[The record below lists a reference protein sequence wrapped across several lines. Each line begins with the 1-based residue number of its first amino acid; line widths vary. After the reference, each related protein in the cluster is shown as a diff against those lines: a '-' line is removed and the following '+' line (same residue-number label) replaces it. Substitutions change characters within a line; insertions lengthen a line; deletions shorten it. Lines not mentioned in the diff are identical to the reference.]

1 MSIRD
6 DFFANK
12 AVGALWDVAVS
23 IKRGNPLP
31 LDSNS
36 VFDSYSAL
44 ETYAAGVLAYP
55 GQIVA
60 VVNADSTGI
69 YYLDQNLAINEVGKI
84 PTADNKSIEVADGI
98 ISMYNF
104 GKYYYKYIPEVKNE
118 ETGEVT
124 STARYEKTE
133 VSDTNVWAAGL
144 EPKVVSENGEFVI
157 GWFEPNPTTIDDV
170 QDQVTAVQG
179 AVTNLDNQL
188 NQAGGLVDQVEEIQ
202 QEIGHAAIDASD
214 TATGLYA
221 ELEKKADKTEVYTK
235 EEANGL
241 LNNKAN
247 VADVYT
253 KTETDSE
260 IAKAVSAADHLKR
273 KIVADYSA
281 IETYINGHDDAE
293 QYIFMVPTVYQYTQ
307 ESNKYDEYIV
317 LSSGEGESKV
327 YTIEPI
333 GTWAVDLE
341 DYVSETELAN
351 YLKSYY
357 TSTKVDEIL
366 AAYATTAALETELK
380 KYYTIEQLSTILN
393 GYYTESEI
401 DALLGDIY
409 SKTEVDNKFNDYYNK
424 TETNNLLNNKVE
436 VVEGKSLVLDTEIAK
451 LATVEENAEE
461 NYIKSVTERFSVSE
475 AGQLSLN
482 PLGVGD
488 ITGLE
493 NALNNKVDKVIYNVP
508 VVDENGNPVYEEDGI
523 TQKTEQVEG
532 TLLSPEDRKKLAA
545 LVIGDEGVQIS
556 GKVNADNVEGLATWI
571 TRNRGTVP
579 GLLSTEQQTHLEAV
593 EKNYINSVDTNVFE
607 VTADRQ
613 LLLKEVPSNVVAG
626 LPELTTKV
634 GNLDA
639 ILNGYTDEGNNKVQ
653 GLVEIVNNFNN
664 TYVSISD
671 FNSAVGN
678 LSTLLESST
687 TLVERIDQ
695 LDQRLKWQDMTE

>member
-157 GWFEPNPTTIDDV
+157 GWFEPNPTTINDV

-188 NQAGGLVDQVEEIQ
+188 NQAGGLVDKVEEIQ
-202 QEIGHAAIDASD
+202 QEIGHAATDASD

-221 ELEKKADKTEVYTK
+221 ELEKKANKTEVYTK

-401 DALLGDIY
+401 DALFGDIY

-436 VVEGKSLVLDTEIAK
+436 VVGGKSLVLDTEIAK

-508 VVDENGNPVYEEDGI
+508 VVDENGDPVYEEDGI

-579 GLLSTEQQTHLEAV
+579 GLLSAEQQTHLEAV

-613 LLLKEVPSNVVAG
+613 LLLKQVPSNVVAG
-626 LPELTTKV
+626 LPELTTQV

-671 FNSAVGN
+671 FNSAVGD
-678 LSTLLESST
+678 LSALLESST

>member
-84 PTADNKSIEVADGI
+84 PTADNKSIEVANGI

-281 IETYINGHDDAE
+281 IETYINEHDDAE

-475 AGQLSLN
+475 VGQLSLN

-508 VVDENGNPVYEEDGI
+508 VVDENGDPVYEEDGI

-579 GLLSTEQQTHLEAV
+579 GLLSAEQQTHLEAV

-626 LPELTTKV
+626 LPELITQV
-634 GNLDA
+634 GNLDN

-653 GLVEIVNNFNN
+653 GLVEIVNNFDN

-671 FNSAVGN
+671 FNSAVGD
-678 LSTLLESST
+678 LSALLESST
-687 TLVERIDQ
+687 TLVGRIDE

>member
-157 GWFEPNPTTIDDV
+157 GWFEPNPTTINDV

-188 NQAGGLVDQVEEIQ
+188 NQAGGLVDKVEEIQ
-202 QEIGHAAIDASD
+202 QEIGHAATDASD

-221 ELEKKADKTEVYTK
+221 ELEKKANKTEVYTK
-235 EEANGL
+235 EEVNGL
-241 LNNKAN
+241 LNDKAN
-247 VADVYT
+247 AADVYT

-357 TSTKVDEIL
+357 TSAKVDEIL

-482 PLGVGD
+482 PLGVAD

-532 TLLSPEDRKKLAA
+532 TLLSPEDREKLAA

-579 GLLSTEQQTHLEAV
+579 GLLSVEQQTHLEAV
-593 EKNYINSVDTNVFE
+593 EKNYINSVDSNVFE

-626 LPELTTKV
+626 LPELTTQV

-653 GLVEIVNNFNN
+653 GLVEIVNNFDN

-671 FNSAVGN
+671 FNSAVGD
-678 LSTLLESST
+678 LSALLASST
-687 TLVERIDQ
+687 TLVGRIDE

>member
-60 VVNADSTGI
+60 VVNENSTGI

-104 GKYYYKYIPEVKNE
+104 GKYYYKYIPEVKNA

-170 QDQVTAVQG
+170 QDQVTAIQG
-179 AVTNLDNQL
+179 AVTDLDNQL
-188 NQAGGLVDQVEEIQ
+188 NQEGGLVGKVEGIQ

-253 KTETDSE
+253 KTETNSE

-273 KIVADYSA
+273 KIVANYSA
-281 IETYINGHDDAE
+281 IETYINEHDDAE

-333 GTWAVDLE
+333 GTWAVDLK

-401 DALLGDIY
+401 DALLGNIY

-532 TLLSPEDRKKLAA
+532 ALLSPEDREKLAA

-579 GLLSTEQQTHLEAV
+579 GLLSVEQQTHLEAV
-593 EKNYINSVDTNVFE
+593 EKNYINSVDPNVFE

-613 LLLKEVPSNVVAG
+613 LLLKQVPSNVVAG
-626 LPELTTKV
+626 LPELTTQV

-671 FNSAVGN
+671 FNSAVGD
-678 LSTLLESST
+678 LSALLESGT
-687 TLVERIDQ
+687 TLVGRIDE
-695 LDQRLKWQDMTE
+695 LDQRLKWQDMIE

>member
-69 YYLDQNLAINEVGKI
+69 YYLDQELAIQEVGKI
-84 PTADNKSIEVADGI
+84 PTADNKSIEIANGVITMHDYGTV
-98 ISMYNF
+98 
-104 GKYYYKYIPEVKNE
+104 YYKYVAKTTDEG
-118 ETGEVT
+118 TGIVT
-124 STARYEKTE
+124 PAHYERTE
-133 VSDTNVWAAGL
+133 VSDIDVWAAGL
-144 EPKVVSENGEFVI
+144 EPRVVSENGELVI

-188 NQAGGLVDQVEEIQ
+188 NQEGGLVDKVEGIQ

-273 KIVADYSA
+273 KIVANYSA
-281 IETYINGHDDAE
+281 IETYINEHDDAE

-451 LATVEENAEE
+451 LATVEQNAEE

-493 NALNNKVDKVIYNVP
+493 NALSNEVDKVIYNVP
-508 VVDENGNPVYEEDGI
+508 VVDGNGDPVYEEDGI

-579 GLLSTEQQTHLEAV
+579 GLLSAEQQTHLEAV

-613 LLLKEVPSNVVAG
+613 LLLKEVPSNAVAG

-653 GLVEIVNNFNN
+653 GLVEIVNNFDN

-671 FNSAVGN
+671 FNSAVGD
-678 LSTLLESST
+678 LSALLASST
-687 TLVERIDQ
+687 TLVGRIDE